1 MVVNSRRSAS
11 SFGVRQSSTPSIS
24 GSRAL
29 PGALPLA
36 ALPAAIVLALAAWS
50 VPSALAAEASSAV
63 SDSVVEITVSARRR
77 DESLQRVPAAVS
89 VLQGDLLERAY
100 TVNTRQLSEL
110 IPSLYYNSANP
121 RNTAYTLRGLGS
133 NSLSISAANDGI
145 EPGVGFYMD
154 QVYHARPATA
164 AFDFTDIERVEVLR
178 GPQGTL
184 FGKNTTGGALHVLSR
199 LPTFTPEA
207 AGELSVGEN
216 GWQQARG
223 SVSGPLGERLAARLS
238 VQGTQRDGL
247 LHNVRTGNDLN
258 TVDNYAVRGQ
268 LLWQPSPALSLRL
281 TADASDLAS
290 VCCTQSFLRV
300 GTSLRSPA
308 RQFPALAAGLGYA
321 PPSRDVY
328 DRLSDIDVEP
338 MIDTQDGGVSLIA
351 DWQMGAGTLTSVSA
365 WRYWDWDVGNDRDY
379 TGIPIQLV
387 QRIPSRQD
395 QYSQELRYA
404 SDAAQRLRHVS
415 GLYWFKQD
423 IGGSPTSVYG
433 PEAAYWLLNQ
443 ANFTVPLP
451 RNLLDGYAQTGR
463 SQFEMRSRAAFAE
476 ANYDLTPALVATLGL
491 RYTREDKR
499 GHYATQVSGGPDL
512 SGLPAASRNE
522 LTRAR
527 LSIFRPQNYSAQDAQ
542 GNLSG
547 RANLAWQVD
556 DALLTYVSAAYGYKS
571 GGLNMSGLPLDAA
584 NRPALATAIID
595 DERNTTLELGVKST
609 LLQGRATLNLAA
621 FHTRVRDY
629 QTNVVSSLETAA
641 LRSYPANVPE
651 VRVRGLEADLLAAP
665 LDGLT
670 LRAAL
675 AYADGQHRDYPAGP
689 CPLEVQTAG
698 TAACDLSGTPLPGL
712 SRWVGS
718 IGVDYRLPLGTGEL
732 VWHLDALA
740 RSGYNS
746 DTAGSRYT
754 AIAGHALA
762 NASVGYQFQNG
773 WFVDV
778 FARNLFDREYL
789 SALTVQTGNS
799 GLILGQPGDPR
810 LLGVSLRVRW

>member
-1 MVVNSRRSAS
+1 MHRH
-11 SFGVRQSSTPSIS
+11 PLHLI
-24 GSRAL
+24 L
-29 PGALPLA
+29 PP
-36 ALPAAIVLALAAWS
+36 AIVLALAAWS
-50 VPSALAAEASSAV
+50 APSALAAEASRAV
-63 SDSVVEITVSARRR
+63 RDSIVEITVSARRR
-77 DESLQRVPAAVS
+77 DENLQRVPAAVS

-133 NSLSISAANDGI
+133 NSLSISAANDGM

-184 FGKNTTGGALHVLSR
+184 FGKNTTGGTIHVLSR
-199 LPTFTPEA
+199 QPSFTPEA

-223 SVSGPLGERLAARLS
+223 SISGPLGEQLAARLS
-238 VQGTQRDGL
+238 VQATQRDGVL
-247 LHNVRTGNDLN
+247 RSVRTGHDLN

-268 LLWQPSPALSLRL
+268 LLWQPASALSLRL
-281 TADASDLAS
+281 TADASDLDS

-300 GTSLRSPA
+300 GSSLRSPA
-308 RQFPALAAGLGYA
+308 RQFPALAAGLGYE

-328 DRLSDIDVEP
+328 ERLSDIDVEP
-338 MIDTQDGGVSLIA
+338 MIDTQDGGVSLIT
-351 DWQMGAGTLTSVSA
+351 DWQLAGGTLTSVSA

-379 TGIPIQLV
+379 TGIPIQQV

-404 SDAAQRLRHVS
+404 SDASQRLRHVS

-433 PEAAYWLLNQ
+433 PEATYWLLNQ
-443 ANFTVPLP
+443 ANFNVPLP
-451 RNLLDGYAQTGR
+451 RNLLEGYAQTGR

-491 RYTREDKR
+491 RYTHEDKR
-499 GHYATQVSGGPDL
+499 GHYETEVSGGPDL
-512 SGLPAASRNE
+512 SGLPAATRTE

-527 LSIFRPQNYSAQDAQ
+527 LSIFRPQRYSAQDAQ

-547 RANLAWQVD
+547 RANLAWQVG

-584 NRPALATAIID
+584 NRPALATALID

-651 VRVRGLEADLLAAP
+651 VRVRGLEVDLLAAP
-665 LDGLT
+665 VDSVT
-670 LRAAL
+670 LRASL
-675 AYADGQHRDYPAGP
+675 AYADGRHRDYPAGP
-689 CPLEVQTAG
+689 CPLEVQSAG
-698 TAACDLSGTPLPGL
+698 TAACDLSGTRLPGL

-718 IGVDYRLPLGTGEL
+718 IGVDYRLPLGNGEL

-754 AIAGHALA
+754 TIAGHALA
-762 NASVGYQFQNG
+762 NASLGYQFQNG

-778 FARNLFDREYL
+778 FARNLFDRDYL

-810 LLGVSLRVRW
+810 LLGVSLRVRL

>member
-1 MVVNSRRSAS
+1 MPPLSRRSQRHPVEHLA
-11 SFGVRQSSTPSIS
+11 RRPR
-24 GSRAL
+24 RAL
-29 PGALPLA
+29 
-36 ALPAAIVLALAAWS
+36 ALPAALVLALTNWS
-50 VPSALAAEASSAV
+50 APPVLAAEASPAV
-63 SDSVVEITVSARRR
+63 SDQVVEITVSARRR
-77 DESLQRVPAAVS
+77 DEALQRVPAAVS

-199 LPTFTPEA
+199 QPSFTPEA

-216 GWQQARG
+216 GWQQVRG

-238 VQGTQRDGL
+238 GQATQRDGVL
-247 LHNVRTGNDLN
+247 RHVRTGHDLN

-268 LLWQPSPALSLRL
+268 LLWQPAPTLSLRL
-281 TADASDLAS
+281 TADAADLDS
-290 VCCTQSFLRV
+290 LCCTQSFLRV
-300 GTSLRSPA
+300 GSSLRSPA

-338 MIDTQDGGVSLIA
+338 MIDTQDGGVSLIT

-379 TGIPIQLV
+379 TGIPIQQV

-404 SDAAQRLRHVS
+404 SDASQRLRHVS

-443 ANFTVPLP
+443 ANFNVPVP
-451 RNLLDGYAQTGR
+451 RNLLEGYAQTGR

-476 ANYDLTPALVATLGL
+476 ANYDVTPALVATLGL
-491 RYTREDKR
+491 RYTHEDKR

-512 SGLPAASRNE
+512 SGLPAATRTE

-609 LLQGRATLNLAA
+609 LLQERATLNLAA

-665 LDGLT
+665 VDGLT
-670 LRAAL
+670 LRASL

-689 CPLEVQTAG
+689 CPLEEQSAG
-698 TAACDLSGTPLPGL
+698 TSACNLSGTHLPGL

-718 IGVDYRLPLGTGEL
+718 IGVDYRLPLGSGEL
-732 VWHLDALA
+732 VWHLDALT

-754 AIAGHALA
+754 AIAGHAVT
-762 NASVGYQFQNG
+762 NASLGYQFQNG

-778 FARNLFDREYL
+778 FARNLFDRDYL

-810 LLGVSLRVRW
+810 LLGVSLRVRM

>member
-1 MVVNSRRSAS
+1 MPPHSRRTQRRPAEH
-11 SFGVRQSSTPSIS
+11 
-24 GSRAL
+24 
-29 PGALPLA
+29 LA
-36 ALPAAIVLALAAWS
+36 RRPRPAPALPAAIVLALAAGTA
-50 VPSALAAEASSAV
+50 PSAQAAEASGAV
-63 SDSVVEITVSARRR
+63 SDGIVEITVSARRR
-77 DESLQRVPAAVS
+77 DETLQRVPAAVS

-184 FGKNTTGGALHVLSR
+184 FGKNTTGGTLHVLSR
-199 LPTFTPEA
+199 QPSFTPEA

-238 VQGTQRDGL
+238 VQATQRDGVL
-247 LHNVRTGNDLN
+247 RHVRTGNDLN

-281 TADASDLAS
+281 TADASDLDS
-290 VCCTQSFLRV
+290 VCCTQGFLRV

-308 RQFPALAAGLGYA
+308 RQFPALAAGLGYE
-321 PPSRDVY
+321 PPSRDVH

-338 MIDTQDGGVSLIA
+338 MIDTQDGGVSLIT
-351 DWQMGAGTLTSVSA
+351 DWQLGDGTLTSVSA

-379 TGIPIQLV
+379 TGIPIQQV

-404 SDAAQRLRHVS
+404 SDATQRLRHVS
-415 GLYWFKQD
+415 GFYWFKQD

-443 ANFTVPLP
+443 ANFNVPLP

-491 RYTREDKR
+491 RYTHEDKR
-499 GHYATQVSGGPDL
+499 GHYVTQVSGGPDL
-512 SGLPAASRNE
+512 SGLPAATRTE

-527 LSIFRPQNYSAQDAQ
+527 LSIFRPQSYSAQDAQ

-547 RANLAWQVD
+547 RANLAWQVK

-595 DERNTTLELGVKST
+595 DERNITLELGVKST
-609 LLQGRATLNLAA
+609 LLQGRASLNLAA

-665 LDGLT
+665 VDGLT
-670 LRAAL
+670 LRASL

-698 TAACDLSGTPLPGL
+698 TAACDLSGTRLPGL

-718 IGVDYRLPLGTGEL
+718 IGVDYRLPLGGGEL

-754 AIAGHALA
+754 SIAGHALA
-762 NASVGYQFQNG
+762 NASLGYQFQNG

>member
-1 MVVNSRRSAS
+1 
-11 SFGVRQSSTPSIS
+11 
-24 GSRAL
+24 
-29 PGALPLA
+29 
-36 ALPAAIVLALAAWS
+36 
-50 VPSALAAEASSAV
+50 
-63 SDSVVEITVSARRR
+63 
-77 DESLQRVPAAVS
+77 
-89 VLQGDLLERAY
+89 
-100 TVNTRQLSEL
+100 
-110 IPSLYYNSANP
+110 
-121 RNTAYTLRGLGS
+121 
-133 NSLSISAANDGI
+133 
-145 EPGVGFYMD
+145 
-154 QVYHARPATA
+154 
-164 AFDFTDIERVEVLR
+164 
-178 GPQGTL
+178 
-184 FGKNTTGGALHVLSR
+184 
-199 LPTFTPEA
+199 
-207 AGELSVGEN
+207 
-216 GWQQARG
+216 
-223 SVSGPLGERLAARLS
+223 LAARLS
-238 VQGTQRDGL
+238 VQATQRDGVL
-247 LHNVRTGNDLN
+247 RHVRTGNDLN

-268 LLWQPSPALSLRL
+268 LLWQLSPALSLRL
-281 TADASDLAS
+281 TADASDLDS

-308 RQFPALAAGLGYA
+308 RQFPALAAGLGYE
-321 PPSRDVY
+321 PPSRDVH

-338 MIDTQDGGVSLIA
+338 MIDTQDGGVSLIT
-351 DWQMGAGTLTSVSA
+351 DWQLGDGTLTSVSA

-404 SDAAQRLRHVS
+404 SDATQRLRHVS

-423 IGGSPTSVYG
+423 IGGSPISVYG
-433 PEAAYWLLNQ
+433 PEATYWLLNQ
-443 ANFTVPLP
+443 ANFSVPLP
-451 RNLLDGYAQTGR
+451 RNLLEGYAQAGR

-476 ANYDLTPALVATLGL
+476 ANYDVTPALVATLGL
-491 RYTREDKR
+491 RYTHEDKR

-512 SGLPAASRNE
+512 SGLPAATRIE

-556 DALLTYVSAAYGYKS
+556 DALLSYVSAAYGYKS

-595 DERNTTLELGVKST
+595 DERNTTLELGLKST

-665 LDGLT
+665 VDGLT
-670 LRAAL
+670 LRASL

-689 CPLEVQTAG
+689 CPLELQTAG
-698 TAACDLSGTPLPGL
+698 TAACDLSGTRLPGL

-718 IGVDYRLPLGTGEL
+718 IGVDYRLPLGRGEL

-762 NASVGYQFQNG
+762 NASLGYQFQNG

-810 LLGVSLRVRW
+810 LLGVSLRVHM

>member
-1 MVVNSRRSAS
+1 MPPHSRRTQRRPAEH
-11 SFGVRQSSTPSIS
+11 
-24 GSRAL
+24 
-29 PGALPLA
+29 LA
-36 ALPAAIVLALAAWS
+36 RRPRPAPALPAAIVLALAAGTA
-50 VPSALAAEASSAV
+50 PSAQAAEASSAA
-63 SDSVVEITVSARRR
+63 SDGIVEITVSARRR
-77 DESLQRVPAAVS
+77 DEALQRVPAAVS

-199 LPTFTPEA
+199 LPSFTPEA

-268 LLWQPSPALSLRL
+268 LLWQHSPALSLRL

-308 RQFPALAAGLGYA
+308 RQFPALAAGLGYE
-321 PPSRDVY
+321 PPSRDVH

-338 MIDTQDGGVSLIA
+338 MIDTQDGGVSLIT
-351 DWQMGAGTLTSVSA
+351 DWQLAGGTLTAVSA

-443 ANFTVPLP
+443 ANFTEPLP

-491 RYTREDKR
+491 RYTHEDKR
-499 GHYATQVSGGPDL
+499 GHYATLVSGGPDL

-522 LTRAR
+522 LARAR

-651 VRVRGLEADLLAAP
+651 VRVRGLEADLLASP
-665 LDGLT
+665 LDGLS
-670 LRAAL
+670 LRASL

-698 TAACDLSGTPLPGL
+698 TAACDLSGTRLPGL

-718 IGVDYRLPLGTGEL
+718 IGVDYRLPLGRGEL

-762 NASVGYQFQNG
+762 NASLGYQFQNG

>member
-1 MVVNSRRSAS
+1 VP
-11 SFGVRQSSTPSIS
+11 QSSMPTSP
-24 GSRAL
+24 GSSQL
-29 PGALPLA
+29 PA
-36 ALPAAIVLALAAWS
+36 ALPRGVLPAAVVLVLLVWFPSVQAAS
-50 VPSALAAEASSAV
+50 TTPTV
-63 SDSVVEITVSARRR
+63 SDNILEITVSARRR
-77 DESLQRVPAAVS
+77 DENLQNVPAAVS
-89 VLQGDLLERAY
+89 VLHGDLLERAY

-133 NSLSISAANDGI
+133 NSLSISAANDGM
-145 EPGVGFYMD
+145 EPGVGFYVD

-164 AFDFTDIERVEVLR
+164 SFDFTDIARVEVLR

-184 FGKNTTGGALHVLSR
+184 FGKNTTGGTIHVLSR
-199 LPTFTPEA
+199 LPTFSAEA

-223 SVSGPLGERLAARLS
+223 SVSGPLGEQLAARLS
-238 VQGTQRDGL
+238 VQATQRGGVL
-247 LHNVRTGNDLN
+247 RHVRSGQDLN
-258 TVDNYAVRGQ
+258 TVDNYALRGQ
-268 LLWQPSPALSLRL
+268 LLWQPADALSLRL
-281 TADASDLAS
+281 VADASDLDA

-328 DRLSDIDVEP
+328 ERRSDIDVEP
-338 MIDTQDGGVSLIA
+338 MIDTQDGGVSLIT
-351 DWQMGAGTLTSVSA
+351 DWQLTSGTFTSVSA
-365 WRYWDWDVGNDRDY
+365 WRYWDWDVANDRDY
-379 TGIPIQLV
+379 TGIPIQSV

-404 SDAAQRLRHVS
+404 SDASQRLRHVS
-415 GLYWFKQD
+415 GVYWFKQD

-433 PEAAYWLLNQ
+433 PEATWWLLDQ
-443 ANFTVPLP
+443 ANFSVPLP
-451 RNLLDGYAQTGR
+451 RNLLDGYAQSGR
-463 SQFEMRSRAAFAE
+463 SQFEMRSRAVFAE

-491 RYTREDKR
+491 RYTHEDKR
-499 GHYATQVSGGPDL
+499 GHYATQVSGGADL
-512 SGLPAASRNE
+512 SGLPAATRSE
-522 LTRAR
+522 LTRAQ
-527 LSIFRPQNYSAQDAQ
+527 LSIFRPQRYSAQDAG

-547 RANLAWQVD
+547 RANLAWQLS
-556 DALLTYVSAAYGYKS
+556 DALLSYASVAYGYKS

-584 NRPALATAIID
+584 NQPALATAIID
-595 DERNTTLELGVKST
+595 DERNSTLELGVKST
-609 LLQGRATLNLAA
+609 LLGSRATLNLAA
-621 FHTRVRDY
+621 FHTTVRDY

-641 LRSYPANVPE
+641 LRSYPANVPA

-665 LDGLT
+665 VDALS
-670 LRAAL
+670 LRASL
-675 AYADGQHRDYPAGP
+675 AWADGEHRDYPAGP

-698 TAACDLSGTPLPGL
+698 TAACDLSGTRLPGL

-718 IGVDYRLPLGTGEL
+718 IGVDYRQPLGGGAL

-754 AIAGHALA
+754 TIAGHALV

-778 FARNLFDREYL
+778 FARNLLDRDYIT
-789 SALTVQTGNS
+789 ALTVQTGNS
-799 GLILGQPGDPR
+799 GLILGQTGDPR